1 MFIVVVGGGGV
12 GASIAEYFSKRGDRV
27 VVIEKKRE
35 LCDRLVKSIDAVV
48 YCGDV
53 KSTRL
58 LRDAEVEKA
67 DILFAVTGSDS
78 VNLWVASVAKAKLG
92 IPKVVV
98 RVNQRENVEKARS
111 AGADVVVC
119 LEELAAERLIEAVVQ
134 PDYRFLLRREGFAVA
149 AVKVLPDSK
158 LVGASTGTLREKGL
172 SVVAVL
178 RGSTW
183 LAGHEDHVL
192 ESDDEVVVAGPEE
205 KVSKLIEE
213 VFE

>member
-1 MFIVVVGGGGV
+1 VFIVVVGGGGV

-78 VNLWVASVAKAKLG
+78 VNLWEAPRDRPLQGLSNEAFLKAS
-92 IPKVVV
+92 
-98 RVNQRENVEKARS
+98 
-111 AGADVVVC
+111 
-119 LEELAAERLIEAVVQ
+119 LAA
-134 PDYRFLLRREGFAVA
+134 
-149 AVKVLPDSK
+149 
-158 LVGASTGTLREKGL
+158 
-172 SVVAVL
+172 
-178 RGSTW
+178 
-183 LAGHEDHVL
+183 
-192 ESDDEVVVAGPEE
+192 
-205 KVSKLIEE
+205 
-213 VFE
+213 